1 MMNIGYNPTVAGEHL
16 SVEIHYF
23 DFDADLYDHEISV
36 SILQFLR
43 PEQKFESVALL
54 KEQLEKDKKTALYF
68 LKK

>member
-1 MMNIGYNPTVAGEHL
+1 VAGEHL

-54 KEQLEKDKKTALYF
+54 KGQLEKDKKTALYF

>member
-1 MMNIGYNPTVAGEHL
+1 MNIGYNPTVAGEHL

-23 DFDADLYDHEISV
+23 DFDADLYDHDISV
-36 SILQFLR
+36 SIVQFLR
-43 PEQKFESVALL
+43 PEQKFESVSLL